1 MQNYYH
7 IDIMPVSID
16 GRPLH
21 NGIFPRYGRA
31 TMEMIKQYAITEVP
45 TIYLMSN
52 DGSQATRVSTGL
64 VSADELK
71 NTIILA
77 ARGMNLLD
85 EATFQNTLDIK
96 NSMPLATEMY

>member
-21 NGIFPRYGRA
+21 NGLFPRYGRA

-71 NTIILA
+71 KIRLFL
-77 ARGMNLLD
+77 RP
-85 EATFQNTLDIK
+85 EV
-96 NSMPLATEMY
+96 